1 MHEGIFLTQHNKNNT
16 QLKSQFLEKSV
27 PVNDRLIRFN
37 IKENSESR
45 ERNLS

>member
-1 MHEGIFLTQHNKNNT
+1 MHEGIFKTQQDKNKT
-16 QLKSQFLEKSV
+16 QLKLQFLEKSV

-45 ERNLS
+45 ERNSS